1 MSDQASEQAIQIQI
15 NGETKSI
22 APGMSIRDLLLDLN
36 VKENRVAVEHN
47 REIVKPD
54 RWEETKIRH
63 GDELEVVHFVGGG
76 TRHTTGSG
84 QFSWMKIPVLNHSKT
99 RR

>member
-1 MSDQASEQAIQIQI
+1 MSDQVSDHAIEVQI
-15 NGETKSI
+15 NGETKRI
-22 APGMSIRDLLLDLN
+22 APGMSIRELLHDLR

-54 RWEETKIRH
+54 RWDATKVHH

-76 TRHTTGSG
+76 T
-84 QFSWMKIPVLNHSKT
+84 
-99 RR
+99 